1 MIIRKAEFVTSA
13 VEESGYPDWNLPE
26 IAMAG
31 RSNVGKSSLLNSLCN
46 RKGLARVAAAPGK
59 TRLVNFF
66 NINDELS
73 MVDLAGYGYARVAK
87 TTKASWGPMI
97 ENYLRSREQLQLII
111 LLLDIRH
118 DPSEEDKMMELWLKD
133 SGRNYAIALTK
144 ADKLTRQEQNMR
156 VAHFTAILSPSS
168 CGIYPV
174 SAEKRTGIDE
184 LWQLI
189 ADAANL
195 ENSMPRSREQV
206 IPKYK
211 TKNNDTKRTNG

>member
-1 MIIRKAEFVTSA
+1 MIIKKAEFVTSA
-13 VEESGYPDWNLPE
+13 VEVDGYPDWDLPE

-31 RSNVGKSSLLNSLCN
+31 RSNVGKSSLLNALCN

-87 TTKASWGPMI
+87 MTKASWGPMI
-97 ENYLRSREQLQLII
+97 ETYLQSREQLRLII
-111 LLLDIRH
+111 LLLDMRH
-118 DPSEEDKMMELWLKD
+118 EPSEEDKMMEIWLKD

-144 ADKLTRQEQNMR
+144 ADKLTRQEQNKQI
-156 VAHFTAILSPSS
+156 AYFKTILSPSS

-174 SAEKRTGIDE
+174 SSVKKDGLEE

-189 ADAANL
+189 ADAANI
-195 ENSMPRSREQV
+195 ENTMPKVKEQKV
-206 IPKYK
+206 
-211 TKNNDTKRTNG
+211 TKAKKRK